1 MVESFCA
8 KGYDGHFSNFL
19 KIDRE
24 RVENYYE
31 ERFLTFV
38 DEDKMKEF
46 ENVLDP
52 GFEKLCGLKGSKLS
66 GGQK

>member
-1 MVESFCA
+1 VVESFCT
-8 KGYDGHFSNFL
+8 KGYDGYFSNFL
-19 KIDRE
+19 KINRE

-38 DEDKMKEF
+38 NEEKMKEF

-52 GFEKLCGLKGSKLS
+52 GFEKLCGLKGNKLS